1 MYSVLVDQD
10 GACRNLHHNGRCLI
24 VPVPGGYFDFAVK
37 PVEYALGFVVL
48 VQFMIGHLKPHL
60 PGQLEGVEQLIIVQ
74 CLRHILEQQVFS
86 SGIDLSHT

>member
-48 VQFMIGHLKPHL
+48 VQFMMTY
-60 PGQLEGVEQLIIVQ
+60 LE
-74 CLRHILEQQVFS
+74 S
-86 SGIDLSHT
+86 